1 MHPLIIELKG
11 TKEWEFNEFKPL
23 LCTTIQNA
31 QKLFN
36 GIQIDENGMPK
47 PSGIAKMWVKIAK
60 KCDTY
65 FGSWYV
71 DSYAFSTTVFASNF
85 AKISPD
91 YESFESFLV

>member
-1 MHPLIIELKG
+1 
-11 TKEWEFNEFKPL
+11 
-23 LCTTIQNA
+23 
-31 QKLFN
+31 
-36 GIQIDENGMPK
+36 MPK

-91 YESFESFLV
+91 YESFEIFQV